1 LVGNGSNPAGKLCD
15 DYERKR
21 MTERRVA
28 TAMNMAVR
36 QRNYR
41 RARERAL
48 TALAQQYPD
57 NYKELLEREK
67 ARDEEEGRKW
77 LDINGTTGDV
87 GLRSATRDSAPPETS
102 NTGTNQG
109 YNGGEA

>member
-1 LVGNGSNPAGKLCD
+1 MS
-15 DYERKR
+15 
-21 MTERRVA
+21 ERRVA

-77 LDINGTTGDV
+77 LDINGTTGSMDTRSSS
-87 GLRSATRDSAPPETS
+87 GLNATPEAS
-102 NTGTNQG
+102 NHSTNES